1 MNGRKALG
9 ELENP
14 NQPQPPSLKR
24 SATKIQNTEGRRILL
39 PLQPKPTNF
48 FHSLCDS
55 IFSEFMGVKGHPW
68 ILPSLL
74 CFSLLCLPCFSQPSS
89 SPASSIPSS
98 PNNSPISPQIPGAAS
113 HGKVGEV
120 AGATAASAVVVA
132 GVFFCFRKFVARQ
145 RQRDKNESSFRRE
158 EAEVMHEEFKHR
170 GTLKGLIVDD
180 NGVEVLYLRKLEG
193 GQLRNSFSKVL
204 NIPNEEERGK
214 IVESMVDRPR
224 KSKRIQ
230 EIPLLHEPSDVIILE
245 KEAKPVLKVPT
256 LQPQVSVPSPPPPPP
271 PPPSQPLPPPPQV
284 IPIKK
289 TPNPHSPPLPP
300 NKKIPRPPP
309 PPPPP
314 PERKIPGP
322 PPLPPIPTRRK
333 PAAPPPPP
341 KAGGLVSA
349 LKPPPVPRGK
359 MNSNNRAEASTEG
372 SSKGTDFGQM
382 KLKPLHWD
390 KVIANVDHSIVWDEI
405 NDGSFR

>member
-1 MNGRKALG
+1 MEVSRSVTMIVAPDSKTFDGSIPKAYAG
-9 ELENP
+9 SSMDS
-14 NQPQPPSLKR
+14 SL
-24 SATKIQNTEGRRILL
+24 
-39 PLQPKPTNF
+39 
-48 FHSLCDS
+48 SL
-55 IFSEFMGVKGHPW
+55 V
-68 ILPSLL
+68 
-74 CFSLLCLPCFSQPSS
+74 FSLLCLPCFSQPSS

-180 NGVEVLYLRKLEG
+180 NGVEVLYLRKLE
-193 GQLRNSFSKVL
+193 
-204 NIPNEEERGK
+204 
-214 IVESMVDRPR
+214 
-224 KSKRIQ
+224 
-230 EIPLLHEPSDVIILE
+230 DVIILE

-289 TPNPHSPPLPP
+289 TPNPHPPPLPP
-300 NKKIPRPPP
+300 NKKIPGPPP

-314 PERKIPGP
+314 PEKKIPGP

-349 LKPPPVPRGK
+349 LKPPPC
-359 MNSNNRAEASTEG
+359 T
-372 SSKGTDFGQM
+372 KGE
-382 KLKPLHWD
+382 
-390 KVIANVDHSIVWDEI
+390 DEQ
-405 NDGSFR
+405 